1 MYSQKFS
8 LIQTHAASHAAVIAV
23 VIDDR
28 ADVIHVTN
36 GSMAACIYDTHD
48 MKVALITSRF
58 VIIIYASHTIAATI
72 SHIGDKINH
81 ITVANVPNHATIAG
95 IASQS
100 VPTTV
105 TNQAIDQA
113 INIMLPKSSGFSVAR
128 DTKLAMTGCTT
139 ASNCWKAGAKA
150 PPIASCISPNVSESI
165 CCCHSIVFPNASACH
180 PTFSIKAPMIS
191 CLLAVSDTSI
201 PYSLRIFWFPASAIV
216 TTFVADHI
224 SICFATDRSAANVAN
239 FCASVCDF
247 VTCKSL
253 A

>member
-100 VPTTV
+100 VVCEILNNKKEMTV
-105 TNQAIDQA
+105 AQTQ
-113 INIMLPKSSGFSVAR
+113 GF
-128 DTKLAMTGCTT
+128 
-139 ASNCWKAGAKA
+139 
-150 PPIASCISPNVSESI
+150 
-165 CCCHSIVFPNASACH
+165 
-180 PTFSIKAPMIS
+180 
-191 CLLAVSDTSI
+191 
-201 PYSLRIFWFPASAIV
+201 
-216 TTFVADHI
+216 AD
-224 SICFATDRSAANVAN
+224 F
-239 FCASVCDF
+239 F
-247 VTCKSL
+247 
-253 A
+253 